1 VPLRVKVIGS
11 LTALVLLAGGVVA
24 YQMSHR
30 GAPSFR
36 RGGVFAAGDTSTTTG
51 SQAPGPS
58 SSGTGPATTVA
69 AGAGITVSTAA
80 PSTGTSATTAT
91 TGRAPTTRP
100 TPGTTATTSP
110 GTARSPALPARPA
123 FGTYTYA
130 VDGEEGA
137 TFFGNRRYPDRMT
150 TVVHGDP
157 GLGPDQVVADVRYS
171 DSHEERE
178 IIGYRGDGVYFDF
191 EGGSV
196 TFGPRTETSEADYD
210 PPMLQ
215 IAKPLAPGSSRS
227 GTSQA
232 KDASGSVTR
241 IEDWKVR
248 VLGQEAVTVL
258 GATVQAWKVQLDRQ
272 TRPGSADQ
280 VTRQRVYWYDPGR
293 ALWVKFTETF
303 KGQRRVGPGSFD
315 YESRLTATLVGF
327 TAS

>member
-1 VPLRVKVIGS
+1 MMRRVPLRLKVLGAF
-11 LTALVLLAGGVVA
+11 TALLLVGATVAA
-24 YQMSHR
+24 YQVSHR

-36 RGGVFAAGDTSTTTG
+36 RGGQFATGDTSTTTTT
-51 SQAPGPS
+51 SLSPS
-58 SSGTGPATTVA
+58 SSDTGPATSAPATTVLTP
-69 AGAGITVSTAA
+69 GTAA
-80 PSTGTSATTAT
+80 STTTRASTPTGGT
-91 TGRAPTTRP
+91 PTTRS
-100 TPGTTATTSP
+100 TPSTTVTTSGPATGPVLP
-110 GTARSPALPARPA
+110 GRPA

-137 TFFGNRRYPDRMT
+137 TFFGNRRFPDRMT
-150 TVVHGDP
+150 TVIHGAP
-157 GLGPDQVVADVRYS
+157 GLGADQVVADLRYS

-178 IIGYRGDGVYFDF
+178 ILGYRSDGVFFDF
-191 EGGSV
+191 EGGSI
-196 TFGPRTETSEADYD
+196 TFGPRTETSEADYV

-215 IAKPLAPGSSRS
+215 IPKPLVAGASRS

-241 IEDWKVR
+241 TEDWTVR
-248 VLGQEAVTVL
+248 VLGQEPVTVL

-272 TRPGSADQ
+272 TKPGSADQ

-303 KGQRRVGPGSFD
+303 HGRREMVGFTFTYD
-315 YESRLTATLVGF
+315 NHLTATLVGF

>member
-1 VPLRVKVIGS
+1 VSLRVKVIGS
-11 LTALVLLAGGVVA
+11 LTALVLLAGGVAA
-24 YQMSHR
+24 YQVSHR

-36 RGGVFAAGDTSTTTG
+36 RGGVFATGDTSTTT
-51 SQAPGPS
+51 SSTAQGPS
-58 SSGTGPATTVA
+58 SSDTRP
-69 AGAGITVSTAA
+69 
-80 PSTGTSATTAT
+80 ATTAT
-91 TGRAPTTRP
+91 APSAGPTPSSTGRASTTTTPTTRSTP
-100 TPGTTATTSP
+100 TTRVTPGTTPTTAP
-110 GTARSPALPARPA
+110 GTAPGPVLPARPT

-137 TFFGNRRYPDRMT
+137 TFFGNRRFPERMT
-150 TVVHGDP
+150 TVVHGAP
-157 GLGPDQVVADVRYS
+157 GLEPDQVVADVRYS

-215 IAKPLAPGSSRS
+215 IAKPLAPGASRS

-232 KDASGSVTR
+232 KNASGSVTR
-241 IEDWKVR
+241 TEDWKVR
-248 VLGQEAVTVL
+248 VLGQEPVTVL
-258 GATVQAWKVQLDRQ
+258 GATVQAWKVQVDRQ

-303 KGQRRVGPGSFD
+303 KGQRNVGPGSFN
-315 YESRLTATLVGF
+315 YESRLTATLIGF

>member
-1 VPLRVKVIGS
+1 MSLRVKVIGS
-11 LTALVLLAGGVVA
+11 LTALVLLAGGVAA
-24 YQMSHR
+24 YQVSHR

-36 RGGVFAAGDTSTTTG
+36 RGGVFATGDTSTTT
-51 SQAPGPS
+51 SSTAQSPS
-58 SSGTGPATTVA
+58 SSDTGPATTVPA
-69 AGAGITVSTAA
+69 APGPTASTAA
-80 PSTGTSATTAT
+80 PRGSSGTPATTAT
-91 TGRAPTTRP
+91 TRGTVTTRG
-100 TPGTTATTSP
+100 TPATTPTTSP
-110 GTARSPALPARPA
+110 GPVLPTRPA

-137 TFFGNRRYPDRMT
+137 TFFGNRRFPDRMT
-150 TVVHGDP
+150 TVVHGAP
-157 GLGPDQVVADVRYS
+157 GLKADQVVADLRYS

-178 IIGYRGDGVYFDF
+178 ILGYRGDGVYFDF

-215 IAKPLAPGSSRS
+215 IPKPLAPGASRS

-232 KDASGSVTR
+232 RSAGGSVTR
-241 IEDWKVR
+241 TEDWNVK
-248 VLGQEAVTVL
+248 VLGQEPVTVL
-258 GATVQAWKVQLDRQ
+258 GATVQAWKVQIDRQ
-272 TRPGSADQ
+272 THPGSADQ

-303 KGQRRVGPGSFD
+303 HGVRKVGPGSFD
-315 YESRLTATLVGF
+315 YQYRLTATLVGF

>member
-1 VPLRVKVIGS
+1 MMQRVPLRLKVLGAF
-11 LTALVLLAGGVVA
+11 TALLLVVA
-24 YQMSHR
+24 AVAAYQVSHR

-36 RGGVFAAGDTSTTTG
+36 RGGEFATGDTSTTTT
-51 SQAPGPS
+51 SLSPS
-58 SSGTGPATTVA
+58 STDTGPATSAPATTVLTP
-69 AGAGITVSTAA
+69 GTAA
-80 PSTGTSATTAT
+80 STTTTASAPKGT
-91 TGRAPTTRP
+91 PTTRS
-100 TPGTTATTSP
+100 TPATTVTTSGPAPSP
-110 GTARSPALPARPA
+110 VLPSRPA